1 MGLLLTATTGLV
13 IWIVL
18 WALGLKAIDG
28 FFVVLTLVI
37 FAVVAR
43 VLGPHLPSRRGSDTG
58 PGIGPG

>member
-1 MGLLLTATTGLV
+1 MGLILTATTGLV

-28 FFVVLTLVI
+28 FLIPLALVI

-43 VLGPHLPSRRGSDTG
+43 VLGPHLPGRGAD
-58 PGIGPG
+58 